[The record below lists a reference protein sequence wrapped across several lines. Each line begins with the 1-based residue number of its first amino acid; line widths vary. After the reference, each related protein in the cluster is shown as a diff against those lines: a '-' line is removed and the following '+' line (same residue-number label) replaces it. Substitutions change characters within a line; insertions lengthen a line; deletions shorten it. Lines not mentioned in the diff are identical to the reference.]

1 MSYTEGRSHFEK
13 AKLDNP
19 NKGILD
25 LLDVLKHLS
34 RDSWRWGLAHIPTT
48 IERNR
53 LPSHVAIHCQHHCHR
68 SDVIRRAKTRDRNK
82 IRVGVTA
89 ADRPCA
95 RVQQTADRNAEG
107 RARGSC
113 SK

>member
-34 RDSWRWGLAHIPTT
+34 RDSWRWGTSSYT
-48 IERNR
+48 N
-53 LPSHVAIHCQHHCHR
+53 HH
-68 SDVIRRAKTRDRNK
+68 
-82 IRVGVTA
+82 
-89 ADRPCA
+89 
-95 RVQQTADRNAEG
+95 
-107 RARGSC
+107 
-113 SK
+113 